1 MKLFSSI
8 IFILGTIMSNA
19 QILWQIN
26 KDTVITYNYQDGD
39 EFSDAEISK
48 EKWNSWYGWARSITS
63 NKEQQYYS
71 EYKNHEVKNGNL
83 YITCQKQNVNERLI
97 DWMGDKDSIKSGKG
111 VFQGINK
118 RDFKY
123 VSGLIQSKRKFL
135 KGYYEIKFKAPSDKG
150 LWPAFWLYGGSPNE
164 EIDIMELKGERESQ
178 THVDTHC
185 QGCDMVRNPIG
196 QKRSFGGWIK
206 LNGDLDKGYNIVA
219 CLWDENEVKYFL
231 NGKCIAVSK
240 VKFTQPKHVV
250 ANIAVPDDHG
260 PFHPG
265 PNNEQISFSPF
276 IIDYIR
282 VWTKEDIQPDY
293 FGLKKADVNP
303 APDNTEMKR
312 SPKMLYGKKKE
323 HVTDGIFISLLK
335 KEDGTMKLFCNGL
348 NKKEDYK
355 VKVTNADQNLFEKI
369 TTERELDIPVVASN
383 GVKVE
388 VTYGNKTVSKTFLL
402 SR

>member
-1 MKLFSSI
+1 MKKV
-8 IFILGTIMSNA
+8 ILILICFGYYCSGA

-26 KDTVITYNYQDGD
+26 KDTVITFNYQDGD
-39 EFSDAEISK
+39 EFSEPEINK
-48 EKWNSWYGWARSITS
+48 DKWSSWYGWARSIYS
-63 NKEQQYYS
+63 NKEQQYYTDY
-71 EYKNHEVKNGNL
+71 ENHELKNGNL
-83 YITCQKQNVNERLI
+83 YITSSKKTINARMI
-97 DWMGDKDSIKSGKG
+97 DWMGDNDSLKSGKG
-111 VFQGINK
+111 VFQGLNK
-118 RDFKY
+118 REFKY
-123 VSGLIQSKRKFL
+123 VSGLIHSKKKFL
-135 KGYYEIKFKAPSDKG
+135 KGYFEIKFIAPSDQG
-150 LWPAFWLYGGSPNE
+150 LWTAFWLYGGSPNE
-164 EIDIMELKGERESQ
+164 EIDIMELKGEREDQ

-185 QGCDMVRNPIG
+185 QGCDKVRNAIG

-206 LNGDLDKGYNIVA
+206 LNGKLDKGYNIIS
-219 CLWDENEVKYFL
+219 CLWEDNDVKFYL

-240 VKFTQPKHVV
+240 VKFTQPKHVAANV
-250 ANIAVPDDHG
+250 AIADDHG

-265 PNNEQISFSPF
+265 PKKDAVVFTPF
-276 IIDYIR
+276 VIDYIR

-293 FGLKKADVNP
+293 FGLAKSDNNP

-323 HVTDGIFISLLK
+323 HANEGIFVSLLK

-348 NKKEDYK
+348 NKKESYK
-355 VKVTNADQNLFEKI
+355 IKVTNADQTLFEKV
-369 TTERELDIPVVASN
+369 TADRELDIPVVASN

>member
-1 MKLFSSI
+1 MKKI
-8 IFILGTIMSNA
+8 ILILICFGFYFSNA

-39 EFSDAEISK
+39 EFSEPEINK
-48 EKWNSWYGWARSITS
+48 EKWSSWYGWARSIYS
-63 NKEQQYYS
+63 NKEQQYYTDY
-71 EYKNHEVKNGNL
+71 ENHEIKNGNL
-83 YITCQKQNVNERLI
+83 YITTAKKTVNARMI
-97 DWMGDKDSIKSGKG
+97 DGWGDNDSLKSGKG
-111 VFQGINK
+111 VFQGLNK
-118 RDFKY
+118 REFKY
-123 VSGLIQSKRKFL
+123 VSGLIQSKKKFL
-135 KGYYEIKFKAPSDKG
+135 KGYFEIKFIAPSDKG

-164 EIDIMELKGERESQ
+164 EIDIMELKGERHDQ

-185 QGCDMVRNPIG
+185 QGCDKVRNAVG

-206 LNGDLDKGYNIVA
+206 LNGKLTKGYNIIS
-219 CLWDENEVKYFL
+219 CLWDENDVKFYL

-250 ANIAVPDDHG
+250 ANIAVADDHG

-265 PNNEQISFSPF
+265 PNKEVTTFTPF

-293 FGLKKADVNP
+293 FGLKKSDTNP
-303 APDNTEMKR
+303 SPDNTEMKR
-312 SPKMLYGKKKE
+312 SPKMLYGKKSE
-323 HVTDGIFISLLK
+323 HVNEGIFVSLLK

-348 NKKEDYK
+348 NKKENYK
-355 VKVTNADQNLFEKI
+355 IKVTNAEQILFEK
-369 TTERELDIPVVASN
+369 TTAERELDIPVVASN